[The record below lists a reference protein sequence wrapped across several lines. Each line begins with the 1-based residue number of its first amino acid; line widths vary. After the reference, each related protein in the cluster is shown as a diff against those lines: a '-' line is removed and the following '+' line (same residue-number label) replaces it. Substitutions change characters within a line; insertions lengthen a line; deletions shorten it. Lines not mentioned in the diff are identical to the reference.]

1 MPAVR
6 VMQVPRY
13 QVVAVIGVR
22 DDLVATA
29 RAVSM
34 GLVMLAARVRGRAGR
49 RVRSSRGKR
58 ALIDVVVV
66 HAVEMAVVEIV
77 RVVTVLDSRVPA
89 AGAMRMIVSTMSM
102 VLSHVVTSL

>member
-6 VMQVPRY
+6 VMQVPGH

-34 GLVMLAARVRGRAGR
+34 RLVMLATRVRRRARR
-49 RVRSSRGKR
+49 RVCPSGGQRT
-58 ALIDVVVV
+58 LVDVVVV
-66 HAVEMAVVEIV
+66 QAVEMAVVQVV

-89 AGAMRMIVSTMSM
+89 AGPMRMIVSTVGM
-102 VLSHVVTSL
+102 VLSHVVTSS